1 MNNNIVKVDY
11 LIAKRN
17 QLTADINKYWRII
30 NTENVI
36 KKGFSRNYDMKNLL
50 EKIKELY
57 EEQVIVKLRIQCVNM
72 GMKLKELSPDAN
84 VVNIYRLSAMKE
96 YSVRLGFVN
105 TINSTQKAKKGKRKL
120 PVTEVL
126 THNYIKARQAEC
138 QLVINELDKKVK
150 EFNSKMEVDLFEAPI
165 CLAA

>member
-11 LIAKRN
+11 LIAKRD
-17 QLTADINKYWRII
+17 QLTTDINKYWRII

-36 KKGFSRNYDMKNLL
+36 KKGFSRNYDMKVLL

-57 EEQVIVKLRIQCVNM
+57 EEQVVVKLRIQCVNM
-72 GMKLKELSPDAN
+72 GMKLRELSPDAN

-96 YSVRLGFVN
+96 YSIRLGIVN
-105 TINSTQKAKKGKRKL
+105 TINPTQKAKKGKRKL

-150 EFNSKMEVDLFEAPI
+150 EFNSKMKVDLSEAPM

>member
-11 LIAKRN
+11 LIAKRD

-84 VVNIYRLSAMKE
+84 VVNIYRLSAMKD
-96 YSVRLGFVN
+96 
-105 TINSTQKAKKGKRKL
+105 
-120 PVTEVL
+120 
-126 THNYIKARQAEC
+126 IKARQAEC

-150 EFNSKMEVDLFEAPI
+150 EFNSKMEVDLSEAPM

>member
-11 LIAKRN
+11 LIAKRD

-57 EEQVIVKLRIQCVNM
+57 E
-72 GMKLKELSPDAN
+72 
-84 VVNIYRLSAMKE
+84 
-96 YSVRLGFVN
+96 
-105 TINSTQKAKKGKRKL
+105 
-120 PVTEVL
+120 
-126 THNYIKARQAEC
+126 
-138 QLVINELDKKVK
+138 
-150 EFNSKMEVDLFEAPI
+150 
-165 CLAA
+165 

>member
-11 LIAKRN
+11 LIAKRD
-17 QLTADINKYWRII
+17 QLAADINKYWRII

-36 KKGFSRNYDMKNLL
+36 KKGFSRNYDMKVLL

-57 EEQVIVKLRIQCVNM
+57 EEQVVVKLRIQCVNM
-72 GMKLKELSPDAN
+72 GMKLRELSPDAN

-96 YSVRLGFVN
+96 YSIRLGIVN
-105 TINSTQKAKKGKRKL
+105 TIHPTQKAKKGKRKL

-150 EFNSKMEVDLFEAPI
+150 EFNSSAEIDLSEAPMY
-165 CLAA
+165 LAA

>member
-11 LIAKRN
+11 LIAKRD

-36 KKGFSRNYDMKNLL
+36 KKGFSRNYDMKVLL

-57 EEQVIVKLRIQCVNM
+57 EEHVVVKLRIQCVNM

-96 YSVRLGFVN
+96 YSIRLGIVN
-105 TINSTQKAKKGKRKL
+105 TINPTQKAKKGKRKL

-150 EFNSKMEVDLFEAPI
+150 EFNSSTEIDLSEAPMY
-165 CLAA
+165 LAA